1 MSLACPGPAAPR
13 TVLEG
18 NRQAR
23 AQLSSDRWGQVL
35 PPGGSFPLELLIP
48 EFLACLW
55 GSKLFWEARAEEEKQ

>member
-1 MSLACPGPAAPR
+1 MSLACPGPAAPT

-18 NRQAR
+18 NRQAPP
-23 AQLSSDRWGQVL
+23 DRWGQVL

-55 GSKLFWEARAEEEKQ
+55 GSKLFWEAGAGEEKQ